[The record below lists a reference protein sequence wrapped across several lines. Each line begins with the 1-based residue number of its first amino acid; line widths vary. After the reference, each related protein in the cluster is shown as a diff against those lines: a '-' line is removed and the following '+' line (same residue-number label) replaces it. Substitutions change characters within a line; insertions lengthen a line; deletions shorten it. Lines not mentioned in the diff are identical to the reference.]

1 MMLGR
6 QVLPPLPQGWWML
19 SSDTRTI
26 HIWPCCHILLPVQVL
41 SHNIH
46 HTQPK
51 QSFLNFLWKI
61 RFLMDSIQLGLK
73 WWCGRFFFFLK
84 FQT

>member
-1 MMLGR
+1 
-6 QVLPPLPQGWWML
+6 ML

-46 HTQPK
+46 HMQPK

-73 WWCGRFFFFLK
+73 WWCGHFFFFFLNFK
-84 FQT
+84 HNFIPLLPK